1 MKTVLTGKPA
11 QLVVQTKR
19 ISSLITQ
26 LKEYAKS
33 NNPDLK
39 DYINYGIQRYNVYA
53 WKNRKIV
60 EPCIHMS
67 LS

>member
-39 DYINYGIQRYNVYA
+39 DSINYGVQRYNVYA
-53 WKNRKIV
+53 
-60 EPCIHMS
+60 
-67 LS
+67 